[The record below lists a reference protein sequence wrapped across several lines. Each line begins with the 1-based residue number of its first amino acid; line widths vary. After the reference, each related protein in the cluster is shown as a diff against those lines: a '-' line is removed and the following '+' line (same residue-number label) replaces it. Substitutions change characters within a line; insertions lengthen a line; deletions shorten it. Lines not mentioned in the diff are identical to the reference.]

1 MSRTTSLLNELPVMR
16 LLAWDRYGQML
27 SNALSAYPMVPVSML
42 LPFINFYNLHCLLN
56 C

>member
-27 SNALSAYPMVPVSML
+27 STEL
-42 LPFINFYNLHCLLN
+42 
-56 C
+56 